1 MIMIKQPSSYTGKLL
16 QSAGFR
22 SLTECNLSLA
32 CTMANSVTI
41 PQDIIYNIIEAVSH
55 DTRLLKKCAM
65 VSSAFLLPCRKHLFS
80 KLFLSDD
87 RACQRL
93 YQILVGNPV
102 VQSFVRSITITRSN
116 RISDW
121 NCTPLISI
129 LRLSFCC
136 LESFSINMSSLR
148 VRHPL
153 NWNNFSRELKDALS
167 TVIRSST
174 LKTLYVNKI
183 SLPTMLFLGINL
195 TKLELTNFSPN
206 EFDGEQSGF
215 LTPAASDSEGVA
227 TTTASCWHTV
237 VDHCKCNFF
246 GPVDGTRFPTSAYF
260 SLI

>member
-1 MIMIKQPSSYTGKLL
+1 MV
-16 QSAGFR
+16 A
-22 SLTECNLSLA
+22 
-32 CTMANSVTI
+32 I
-41 PQDIIYNIIEAVSH
+41 PQEIIDIIIEEVG
-55 DTRLLKKCAM
+55 DDRCILKECAL
-65 VSSAFLLPCRKHLFS
+65 VSSSFLFPCRKHLFS
-80 KLFLSDD
+80 KLVLRDVQ
-87 RACQRL
+87 ACQRL
-93 YQILVGNPV
+93 HQLLVENPV

-153 NWNNFSRELKDALS
+153 NWNDFSRELKDALS

-183 SLPTMLFLGINL
+183 TLPTMLFLGINL

-246 GPVDGTRFPTSAYF
+246 GPVDGTRFPTFAYF